1 MSIFSSIRR
10 AKEHNAKV
18 AEQKKKQQAEAPRQ
32 PYRHIPTHAAS
43 DAFASAPPSWR
54 EAADRPKI
62 MEQNRRRTAMEAN
75 TMPMMPVNF
84 HGIPRVR
91 STSSFVT
98 YSGALAA
105 NDSRPYRTYSYTT
118 SSPHLDRG
126 RDAVYTNPDMS
137 MSQPSMPQRLG
148 DRAGRVVST
157 HKPPP
162 MPFPFGTGTAQTC
175 MQSQRPWLT
184 RNRRHRKLLGAEQR
198 FWQLTG
204 RIRDE
209 TIGKTSIVSDHLQA
223 ETSSSASQ

>member
-1 MSIFSSIRR
+1 MSIFSSFRR

-62 MEQNRRRTAMEAN
+62 IEQNRRRTAMEAN
-75 TMPMMPVNF
+75 TMPVIPLNF

-98 YSGALAA
+98 YSGNPAA
-105 NDSRPYRTYSYTT
+105 NEGRPYRAYSYTT
-118 SSPHLDRG
+118 SSPHLDWG
-126 RDAVYTNPDMS
+126 SDAVYTNPGMS
-137 MSQPSMPQRLG
+137 MSQPSMPQRPS
-148 DRAGRVVST
+148 DRVGRTSSF

-162 MPFPFGTGTAQTC
+162 MPFPFGTGRAQTY
-175 MQSQRPWLT
+175 MQSQRPWLI
-184 RNRRHRKLLGAEQR
+184 RNRRHRKLLRVE
-198 FWQLTG
+198 
-204 RIRDE
+204 
-209 TIGKTSIVSDHLQA
+209 
-223 ETSSSASQ
+223 